1 MLKKED
7 YSNILFNYD
16 FLMVEIKR
24 ESINNTNLRNDIEKM
39 NTKMTEMS
47 NEMDEMGTILI
58 RMNNRSNESQYR
70 IDNMKECIVKI
81 QNLLESL
88 K

>member
-1 MLKKED
+1 
-7 YSNILFNYD
+7 
-16 FLMVEIKR
+16 
-24 ESINNTNLRNDIEKM
+24 
-39 NTKMTEMS
+39 MTEMS

-70 IDNMKECIVKI
+70 IDNMTESIVKI

>member
-1 MLKKED
+1 
-7 YSNILFNYD
+7 
-16 FLMVEIKR
+16 
-24 ESINNTNLRNDIEKM
+24 
-39 NTKMTEMS
+39 MTEMS

-70 IDNMKECIVKI
+70 IDNMKESIVKI